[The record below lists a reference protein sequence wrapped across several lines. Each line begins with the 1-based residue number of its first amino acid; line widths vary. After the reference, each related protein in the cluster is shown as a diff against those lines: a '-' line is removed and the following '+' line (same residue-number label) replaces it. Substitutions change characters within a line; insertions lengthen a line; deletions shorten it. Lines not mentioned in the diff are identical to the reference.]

1 MNKIAR
7 RLGYTCYGV
16 ALAIVAGT
24 ALVPSRD
31 FDMTRFDTL
40 VLALIFFV
48 VIGYLLVGPAWPSSR
63 RKR

>member
-1 MNKIAR
+1 VNKIAR
-7 RLGYTCYGV
+7 RLGYICYGV

-48 VIGYLLVGPAWPSSR
+48 VIGYLLVGPPWPSSR

>member
-1 MNKIAR
+1 MKKIAR
-7 RLGYTCYGV
+7 RLGYICYGV

-24 ALVPSRD
+24 ALVLSRE
-31 FDMTRFDTL
+31 FDTIRFDTL

-48 VIGYLLVGPAWPSSR
+48 VMGYLLVGPPWPSSR